1 MPATAPETVGGGARG
16 ALGAARAERP
26 SPFSLAGFVIM
37 LVAMAVEAIVLVIL
51 LKPEPIALAKQVQ
64 TGKEAPKLT
73 MAELLAP
80 SVIVPEVVVSVP
92 VKESGEG
99 GMELMTA
106 VVSVSIKLGKAEG
119 RSDEELDVRY
129 LEKVYVPMLEKYL
142 PEFRHKLIMALGPP
156 MTYTEL
162 RARDT
167 QNKILD
173 DLKRELNEGLRDY
186 GLAPRVRQVL
196 WNSFHFD

>member
-1 MPATAPETVGGGARG
+1 MPATVPEKVTGGAAG
-16 ALGAARAERP
+16 VFDAARAERP

-37 LVAMAVEAIVLVIL
+37 LVAMAVEAIVLVIF

-73 MAELLAP
+73 TAELLAP
-80 SVIVPEVVVSVP
+80 AVIVPEIVVSVP
-92 VKESGEG
+92 VKEG
-99 GMELMTA
+99 GSELMTA
-106 VVSVSIKLGKAEG
+106 VVSVSIKLGKAVG
-119 RSDEELDVRY
+119 RSDEELDVKY

-173 DLKRELNEGLRDY
+173 DLKKELNDGLRDY
-186 GLAPRVRQVL
+186 GLVPRVRQVL

>member
-1 MPATAPETVGGGARG
+1 MPATAPETVAGGAAG
-16 ALGAARAERP
+16 SLDATRAERP

-73 MAELLAP
+73 TAELLAP
-80 SVIVPEVVVSVP
+80 TVIVPEIVVSVP
-92 VKESGEG
+92 AKEG
-99 GMELMTA
+99 GSELMTA
-106 VVSVSIKLGKAEG
+106 VVSISIKLGKAEG

-129 LEKVYVPMLEKYL
+129 LEKVYVPMLEHYL

-173 DLKRELNEGLRDY
+173 DLKRELNDGLRDY
-186 GLAPRVRQVL
+186 GLEPRVRQLL